1 MNKGSIGSLNLFF
14 SLKIQDKLLN
24 KCESPTGDALVPAK
38 KGLQMFVK
46 TIDGHDRI
54 TLCVHAHFQA
64 HRVILSWPCIVVTR
78 KSRNLVAKF
87 RTKKVSLSYLQGG
100 NKRR

>member
-1 MNKGSIGSLNLFF
+1 MSWGQNTGAVKKTTLTVKNTNFEKIALN
-14 SLKIQDKLLN
+14 QN

-87 RTKKVSLSYLQGG
+87 RTKKVSLSY
-100 NKRR
+100 